1 MSVALAK
8 MARFIKGLIQSASSR
23 YEKLGLVG
31 KAVIWF
37 ILFFY
42 VCLATFIIVVTPA
55 RIAQFTYDAAQYIRH
70 LPYGYTIIIVVM
82 IVASFPPFIG
92 HVTLLNLFGFTYGI
106 RGFFPAAFGTLA
118 GSAIAFV
125 TLRFMFSKRLRSWTS
140 TNEKWQALEAVIR
153 SRGMPLIIL
162 IRMSS
167 FPPWAWSN
175 SLFASIT
182 PVSLFQFFIATC
194 FVLPK
199 VLVYVFVGS
208 RIARL
213 SDGEQ
218 RNHMDTQ
225 TKIINSLLV
234 AGGVLISVVA
244 SSLVYYLMQNEIKRL
259 HDSPSERDELAAE
272 ALEAAEEAPLLGSN
286 FLGSP

>member
-1 MSVALAK
+1 MLVTLAQTARILSALV
-8 MARFIKGLIQSASSR
+8 QSASSR
-23 YEKLGLVG
+23 YQKLSLVG
-31 KAVIWF
+31 KALIWF

-42 VCLATFIIVVTPA
+42 VCLAAFIVVVTPA
-55 RIAQFTYDAAQYIRH
+55 RIAQFMYDIAQDIRR
-70 LPYGYTIIIVVM
+70 LPYGYVILIGVM

-92 HVTLLNLFGFTYGI
+92 HTTLVNLCGFTYGVQ
-106 RGFFPAAFGTLA
+106 GFFPAAIGTLA
-118 GSAIAFV
+118 GSAIVFV
-125 TLRFMFSKRLRSWTS
+125 TLRSMFSKRLHSWTS

-162 IRMSS
+162 IRVSS
-167 FPPWAWSN
+167 FPPWVYSN
-175 SLFASIT
+175 SLFASIA
-182 PVSLFQFFIATC
+182 PVSLLQFFIATW

-199 VLVYVFVGS
+199 VMVYVFVGS

-234 AGGVLISVVA
+234 LGGILLSILA
-244 SSLVYYLMQNEIKRL
+244 SSLVYYSMQKEIKRL
-259 HDSPSERDELAAE
+259 HASPSECDELAAE
-272 ALEAAEEAPLLGSN
+272 ALEEAEEAPLLGSDS
-286 FLGSP
+286 LGSL